1 MTSYWVNF
9 AKTGNPN
16 GDGLPQ
22 WPAYQPGGDGQVMQL
37 GKAIVSGNELHRNRY
52 EFFDA
57 FYRRLAPQ

>member
-1 MTSYWVNF
+1 
-9 AKTGNPN
+9 
-16 GDGLPQ
+16 
-22 WPAYQPGGDGQVMQL
+22 MQL